1 MTMILNI
8 IKEHHEDLCT
18 NKCDN
23 ADEMGWGTQ
32 AKLVRQ
38 EEIEVLNQLL

>member
-8 IKEHHEDLCT
+8 IKEHHEDLCA
-18 NKCDN
+18 NKFDN
-23 ADEMGWGTQ
+23 IDEMGWGTQ
-32 AKLVRQ
+32 VKLLRQ